1 MSNASDFIIE
11 NGVLTKYV
19 GPGGDVVVPDNVKKI
34 GIFAMQNC
42 ATVTSV
48 SLPESLEKMKSLI
61 FWGIIAAGA
70 GGGGFLCGKFLNR
83 R

>member
-48 SLPESLEKMKSLI
+48 SLPESLEKIEGFAFRDCTGLVSIAIPCPCLI
-61 FWGIIAAGA
+61 VS
-70 GGGGFLCGKFLNR
+70 K
-83 R
+83 